1 MKKRLISGAV
11 FVAILALS
19 FVLKIFVSNY
29 FFDAM
34 ILAISCI
41 ATWEMASIL
50 SKTGKFN
57 NRIIA
62 TIFPAVLMT
71 AVLLCIHFE
80 SSINL
85 IFTIVIAVSTI
96 VLFFLVTFLY
106 TLITRKATRMEIKAR
121 KMQVSATK
129 FSLIKALNTTI
140 AFVYPAFLM
149 IFFTFINHLGN
160 LGTTFTVLAENGNI
174 ISVFVLL
181 LAFLIPIFTD
191 TFAYLVGSLIGG
203 VKIAPKIS
211 PNKTLSGCIGG
222 SVFCVLL
229 CLVTFFIFNATSVGA
244 VFQTCGITVW
254 KVAIITVIG
263 SVLGQF
269 GDLFESYLKRSAGVK
284 DSGKIMPGHGGLLDR
299 FDSHMVVA
307 PFVFIAF
314 AILLITVI

>member
-11 FVAILALS
+11 FIAILALS

-29 FFDAM
+29 FFDAV
-34 ILAISCI
+34 ILAIACI
-41 ATWEMASIL
+41 SAMEMSSIL
-50 SKTGKFN
+50 TKTGKYN
-57 NRIIA
+57 NKIIA
-62 TIFPAVLMT
+62 TIFPIFLMT
-71 AVLLCIHFE
+71 ALLLCIHFE
-80 SSINL
+80 SSFNFL
-85 IFTIVIAVSTI
+85 YTIAIAVGCI
-96 VLFFLVTFLY
+96 VLFFIGTYIF
-106 TLITRKATRMEIKAR
+106 TIANNKKTKREIETRKLQIK
-121 KMQVSATK
+121 TPK

-149 IFFTFINHLGN
+149 MFFTLINHIGN
-160 LGTTFTVLAENGNI
+160 LTSTFTVLEQHGSI
-174 ISVFVLL
+174 ISVFILL

-229 CLVTFFIFNATSVGA
+229 CLVIFFIFNATTVSVA
-244 VFQTCGITVW
+244 FEACGINVW
-254 KVAIITVIG
+254 KVAIIAIIG
-263 SVLGQF
+263 SVLGQL

-299 FDSHMVVA
+299 FDSHIIVA

-314 AILLITVI
+314 AIMLVTIL